1 VRSFCKKNLLY
12 VIALI
17 SFYALFSSSAVFA
30 IEPASSRAEPLP
42 QGCAWKLFD
51 STLGLRM
58 QIRNCASDGAQ
69 DSFATN
75 GDWIDVRHQ
84 QKGQSIEEIK
94 LIKVLRKQADQP
106 IEETIQQTFIDA
118 LEGEAKVRCKLRAPT
133 ENSVKHKDKIILEIA
148 PTDTNDAKVVDKQKK
163 NSDDHGCGAF
173 SGSHGLAY
181 FEYHPSEDPTKY
193 LFVTRRV
200 DLPLF
205 DENSLQ
211 LYQTSAKN
219 SGVNWMFVAA
229 DDFSKIFYDPISRKT
244 NQDDIVTLDTLTDYD
259 PSSKKAESFHLAEKG
274 LSEIEKISLDCVNK
288 KYRSEGGRWFNGR
301 MAAGDIQKTYPSN
314 EQWKTIP
321 DFYIK
326 LFDTVCRQ

>member
-1 VRSFCKKNLLY
+1 MRSFRKTDLLY

-17 SFYALFSSSAVFA
+17 SFYALFSPSAVIAVDHA
-30 IEPASSRAEPLP
+30 ISGAAALP

-58 QIRNCASDGAQ
+58 RIRNCASDGSQ
-69 DSFATN
+69 DIFLTN

-84 QKGQSIEEIK
+84 QKGQPIAEIK

-106 IEETIQQTFIDA
+106 IEETIQQTFINA
-118 LEGEAKVRCKLRAPT
+118 LEGDAKLTCRLRAPT
-133 ENSVKHKDKIILEIA
+133 ENSVKQQDKIILEIA
-148 PTDTNDAKVVDKQKK
+148 PTDADDAKVVEKQKK
-163 NSDDHGCGAF
+163 NPDDLGSGAF
-173 SGSHGLAY
+173 GGSHGLAY